1 MSEAEQADLIVE
13 NAMLNAAVADAA
25 KTIDRLSG
33 YLYAVGICSACGAE
47 FEHDVTEPFAR
58 CPKGCWQGEDTV
70 GPPLLQ
76 RLRQQLR

>member
-1 MSEAEQADLIVE
+1 MSEAEQAELIAE
-13 NAMLNAAVADAA
+13 NARMNCLLADAT

-33 YLYAVGICSACGAE
+33 YLYTVGICSACGAE
-47 FEHDVTEPFAR
+47 FEHDIDEPFAH
-58 CPKGCWQGEDTV
+58 CPNGCWQGEDTV